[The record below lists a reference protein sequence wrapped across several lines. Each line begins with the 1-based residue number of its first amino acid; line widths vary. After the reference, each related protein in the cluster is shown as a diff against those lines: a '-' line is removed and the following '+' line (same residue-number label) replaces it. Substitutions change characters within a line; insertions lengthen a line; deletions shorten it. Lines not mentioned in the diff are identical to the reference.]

1 MSGRKTDTRGGEQ
14 NRGDPSI
21 SLPFPPRRSL
31 ILSES
36 SMPRRSV
43 RVAVIGAGAAGLV
56 AARELRR
63 EGHSPVVFERADAV
77 GGVWV
82 YDDAGGGS
90 EQRPSSSCLYA
101 SLRTNLPRESMG
113 FLDFPFHA
121 AGDGDARR
129 FPGHEEVRRYLEDF
143 ARRFDL
149 LGLVRLQ
156 TEVVRVTREA
166 AGASESWR
174 VSYHT
179 RTKLERREAEEE
191 VFDAVVVCSGHYREP
206 RFADDI
212 AGIDAWPGKQ
222 LHSNSYRVPEPFQN
236 QVVVVIGC
244 GPSGTDIARDI
255 AGVAKEVHL
264 TNRSAP
270 AATCDRLPLPGHDN
284 LWLHFH
290 SMVDRAEEDGTVVFQ
305 DGSRVKADVIMHCT
319 GYKYSFTFLSED
331 STISVDDNR
340 VGPLYKHVFP
350 PQLAPRLSFIGLP
363 HKEAEG
369 GQLLK
374 EAGPGSQN
382 KLALRMSG

>member
-1 MSGRKTDTRGGEQ
+1 MR
-14 NRGDPSI
+14 
-21 SLPFPPRRSL
+21 
-31 ILSES
+31 
-36 SMPRRSV
+36 PRRSV

-82 YDDAGGGS
+82 YDDAVAGGS

-179 RTKLERREAEEE
+179 SERREAEEE
-191 VFDAVVVCSGHYREP
+191 EVFDAMAVCNGHYGEP
-206 RFADDI
+206 RFADI
-212 AGIDAWPGKQ
+212 PGTHVEQ
-222 LHSNSYRVPEPFQN
+222 CHASDQIRPPHV
-236 QVVVVIGC
+236 
-244 GPSGTDIARDI
+244 
-255 AGVAKEVHL
+255 
-264 TNRSAP
+264 
-270 AATCDRLPLPGHDN
+270 
-284 LWLHFH
+284 
-290 SMVDRAEEDGTVVFQ
+290 
-305 DGSRVKADVIMHCT
+305 
-319 GYKYSFTFLSED
+319 LSILV
-331 STISVDDNR
+331 S
-340 VGPLYKHVFP
+340 H
-350 PQLAPRLSFIGLP
+350 
-363 HKEAEG
+363 
-369 GQLLK
+369 
-374 EAGPGSQN
+374 
-382 KLALRMSG
+382 